1 MRPRLGQRQGA
12 LRLRSGGVSPDR
24 ATTCLAGV
32 TVAAYTRAMNTKP
45 LTLPALFEASVES
58 FASNVLVRE
67 RRDGTWQDT
76 TYAELRTLVHRCAAG
91 FLDLGLA
98 KGDRVALISEGRKE
112 WPAAELGVLYT
123 GAIDVPISVRLE
135 ELPELRFRLSHA
147 GCRMLVASGA
157 QARKVLSVA
166 AELPA
171 LEKLIFFDDPGG
183 MTGKAMLFSQLLE
196 RGDAFL
202 ARNPDRVREAWRSV
216 RGEDAANICYTSGTT
231 ADPKGI
237 VLTHRNYTANIEQGT
252 ALYPLE
258 PGSTTL
264 LILPW
269 DHAFAHTCGIY
280 ALSSTGG
287 SFASVPQGKT
297 PMETLRNLPGAIRE
311 IRPTFLLSAPAMSKN
326 FRKGIEKG
334 VRDKGKVAAA
344 LFRAGVATAS
354 AYNGLGFD
362 RGRGARVLLKPLVAL
377 FDAILFKKIRANFG
391 GRLEYFVGGAALLDI
406 ELQRFF
412 YAVGIPIY
420 QGYGLT
426 EAAPIISANTPRAH
440 QLGASGRLVPD
451 LALRICDEQGRDLPA
466 GEKGEIV
473 VKGENV
479 MLGSWQN
486 PKATAETIRDGWL
499 HTGDLGYLD
508 RDGFLFVLGRE
519 KSLLIGHDGEK
530 YSPEGIEE
538 TLVDRSRYIDQVML
552 HNNQSPATVG
562 LIVPNRDALRSWI
575 ARHAQRPDTVEGQDA
590 VLRRL
595 EREIDAYRAGGK
607 NAGLFPERWLPSTFA
622 VLEEPF
628 TEQNRFLNSV
638 MKMVRGR
645 IEEAYRERIAELHRA
660 EGAKVCNAKNRE
672 AMAQLLR

>member
-1 MRPRLGQRQGA
+1 MSRQ
-12 LRLRSGGVSPDR
+12 
-24 ATTCLAGV
+24 
-32 TVAAYTRAMNTKP
+32 P
-45 LTLPALFEASVES
+45 LTLPALFETSVER
-58 FASNVLVRE
+58 FAPNVLIRE
-67 RRDGTWQDT
+67 KREGTWQDT
-76 TYAELRTLVHRCAAG
+76 TFAEMRTLVHRCAAG
-91 FLDLGLA
+91 LMDLGLA

-112 WPAAELGVLYT
+112 WPAAELGILYA

-147 GCRMLVASGA
+147 GCRMVIASGS

-166 AELPA
+166 ADLPA
-171 LEKLIFFDDPGG
+171 LETLVFFDDPGEKS
-183 MTGKAMLFSQLLE
+183 GKTVLFSELLE

-202 ARNPDRVREAWRSV
+202 AKHPERVAESWRSV
-216 RGEDAANICYTSGTT
+216 RGDDPANICYTSGTT

-237 VLTHRNYTANIEQGT
+237 VLTHRNYTANIEQVT

-269 DHAFAHTCGIY
+269 DHSFAHTGGIY
-280 ALSSTGG
+280 ALASTGG

-297 PMETLRNLPGAIRE
+297 PMETLRNLPVAIRE
-311 IRPTFLLSAPAMSKN
+311 IRPTFLLSAPAMSKS

-334 VRDKGKVAAA
+334 VRDKGMIAAA
-344 LFRAGVATAS
+344 LFRAGVATAE

-362 RGRGARVLLKPLVAL
+362 RGRGVRGLLRPLVAL
-377 FDAILFKKIRANFG
+377 FDAVLFKKVRANFG
-391 GRLEYFVGGAALLDI
+391 GRLEYFVGGAALLDL

-412 YAVGIPIY
+412 YAMGIPIY
-420 QGYGLT
+420 QCYGLT
-426 EAAPIISANTPRAH
+426 EAAPAISLNTPGRH
-440 QLGASGRLVPD
+440 KLGSSGRLVPD
-451 LALRICDEQGRDLPA
+451 LALRICNGQGRDLPV

-479 MLGSWQN
+479 MLGYWQN

-508 RDGFLFVLGRE
+508 GDGFLYVLGRE

-538 TLVDRSRYIDQVML
+538 TLVERSRFIDQVML
-552 HNNQSPATVG
+552 HNSQSPATVA
-562 LIVPNRDALRSWI
+562 LIVPNREALRSWM
-575 ARHAQRPDTVEGQDA
+575 ARHDLRPDAVEGQDA

-607 NAGLFPERWLPSTFA
+607 HAGMFPERWLPSTFA

-628 TEQNRFLNSV
+628 TEQNRFLNST

-645 IEEAYRERIAELHRA
+645 IEEAYRGRIAEMHRA
-660 EGAKVCNAKNRE
+660 EGANVCNAKNQE
-672 AMAQLLR
+672 AIGKLLR

>member
-1 MRPRLGQRQGA
+1 MAVPAERPQ
-12 LRLRSGGVSPDR
+12 
-24 ATTCLAGV
+24 
-32 TVAAYTRAMNTKP
+32 
-45 LTLPALFEASVES
+45 TLPALFEANVER

-67 RRDGTWQDT
+67 KRDGVWRDT
-76 TYAELRTLVHRCAAG
+76 TFAEMRTLVHRCAAG
-91 FLDLGLA
+91 LMDLGIA

-112 WPAAELGVLYT
+112 WPAAELGVLYA

-135 ELPELRFRLSHA
+135 ELPELRFRLAHA
-147 GCRMLVASGA
+147 GCRMVIASGA
-157 QARKVLSVA
+157 QAGKILGIA
-166 AELPA
+166 ADLPA
-171 LEKLIFFDDPGG
+171 LETIVLLDDPGEPAAK
-183 MTGKAMLFSQLLE
+183 TVRFSDLLA

-202 ARNPDRVREAWRSV
+202 AAHPGRVGESWRAL
-216 RGEDAANICYTSGTT
+216 RGEDPANICYTSGTT

-252 ALYPLE
+252 ALYPLG
-258 PGSTTL
+258 PGWTTL
-264 LILPW
+264 LVLPW

-280 ALSSTGG
+280 ALASTGG

-297 PMETLRNLPGAIRE
+297 PMETLRNLPAAIKE

-344 LFRAGVATAS
+344 LFRAGVAVAE

-362 RGRGARVLLKPLVAL
+362 RGRGVRGLLRPLVAL
-377 FDAILFKKIRANFG
+377 FDAVLFRKVRANFG
-391 GRLEYFVGGAALLDI
+391 GRLEYFVGGAALLDL

-412 YAVGIPIY
+412 HAVGIPIF

-426 EAAPIISANTPRAH
+426 EAAPIISANTPRRH
-440 QLGASGRLVPD
+440 KLGSSGQLVPD
-451 LALRICDEQGRDLPA
+451 LALRICDEAGRDLPA
-466 GEKGEIV
+466 GQKGEIV

-479 MLGSWQN
+479 MEGYWQN

-508 RDGFLFVLGRE
+508 ADGFLFVLGRE
-519 KSLLIGHDGEK
+519 KSLLISHDGEK

-538 TLVDRSRYIDQVML
+538 TIVDRSRYIDQLML
-552 HNNQSPATVG
+552 HNNQSPATVA
-562 LIVPNRDALRSWI
+562 LLVPNREALRAWM
-575 ARHAQRPDTVEGQDA
+575 ARHGHRGDTAEGQDA
-590 VLRRL
+590 ALRRL
-595 EREIDAYRAGGK
+595 EREIDAYKSGGK
-607 NAGLFPERWLPSTFA
+607 HAGMFPERWLPSTFA
-622 VLEEPF
+622 VLEEGF

-645 IEEAYRERIAELHRA
+645 IEEAYRERIAELHTA
-660 EGAKVCNAKNRE
+660 AGANVCNAKNRE
-672 AMAQLLR
+672 AMGRLLQ